1 VKAHLATILVGVII
15 GSISAPLVGLSSQ
28 AFEDMYDRLYP
39 VVEARVEVI
48 TKTET
53 EWYILMYTSKKRD
66 CKLLEVLAYNIS
78 PTKEV
83 SKLVFERKDGGS
95 VNPMP
100 LGNFR
105 SANYVLRPPPKD
117 RLDISFLHEC
127 SGRTVRS
134 PVHIPD

>member
-66 CKLLEVLAYNIS
+66 CKLLEVLA
-78 PTKEV
+78 
-83 SKLVFERKDGGS
+83 
-95 VNPMP
+95 
-100 LGNFR
+100 
-105 SANYVLRPPPKD
+105 
-117 RLDISFLHEC
+117 
-127 SGRTVRS
+127 
-134 PVHIPD
+134 